1 MVVPVKLTVVIPTM
15 NEADSIGRVIDEV
28 KKHLKGVEYEILVV
42 DTDSTDGTVE
52 IAEEMG
58 ARVVNEPRRGY
69 GRAYKTGFWEARG
82 EHIAT
87 LDADCTYPPSI
98 IPGFLQMV
106 DSDQADF
113 IIGDRLS
120 NLSPEAMSLM
130 HRIGNRILNV
140 TARLLF
146 RIRLKDS
153 QSGMWVF
160 RRGLLDSLN
169 VVSDGMPF
177 SEEIK
182 VEAMTKGFRVMQIPI
197 EYRPRTGEKK
207 LQSWRDGWRNFRFL
221 FSKRFGRAS

>member
-1 MVVPVKLTVVIPTM
+1 MVPVKLTVVIPTM
-15 NEADSIGRVIDEV
+15 NEADSIGKVIDDV
-28 KKHLKGVEYEILVV
+28 QKHLSETEYEILVV

-52 IAEEMG
+52 IAEERG

-69 GRAYKTGFWEARG
+69 GRAYKTGFEKAKG
-82 EHIAT
+82 DYVAT
-87 LDADCTYPPSI
+87 LDADCTYPAGR
-98 IPGFLQMV
+98 IPDFVRIL
-106 DSDQADF
+106 DSGEADF

-140 TARLLF
+140 TMRLLF
-146 RIRLKDS
+146 RVKVKDS

-160 RRGLLDSLN
+160 KRELLDSLN

-182 VEAMTKGFRVMQIPI
+182 IEAMTKGFRVKQIPI
-197 EYRPRTGEKK
+197 DYKPRTGEKK
-207 LQSWRDGWRNFRFL
+207 LQSWRDGWRNFKFL
-221 FSKRFGRAS
+221 LSKKFGRAR